1 MIPENGYIS
10 LMILDREFH
19 KERVVTSFWQ
29 TLQKPLIAL
38 APMDGVSDAPF
49 RLVQARIGRPDIVFT
64 EFTNVEG
71 LWRGDLRLLDAFLYD
86 DAERPAVAQI
96 FGSTPQDFYRSAIMV
111 CELGFDGVD
120 INMGCPSKCVTG
132 KGGGAALIREPLLA
146 QEIVRATKQGVE
158 DWANGQT
165 LEGIGLAP
173 ERIARIRQMNE
184 ARRSPIV
191 RRRLPVSVKTRLGY
205 DSVIIEEWVKVLL
218 EVEPVAISLHGRTLR
233 QMYTGSADWDAIA
246 RAAEIVRQTPTLI
259 LGNGDIHS
267 PEDVLRRLRQTN
279 VHGVLIGRASMGNP
293 WLFRDIRAAL
303 AAQEAGE
310 TRPAERPTAAERLLT
325 ALQHVRLFSA
335 LLPNHR
341 FVELRKHLSWYCRD
355 FFDAVAL
362 RRQLVQTNS
371 LSEVEQIIG
380 EALERGV
387 GERAPAAAVSAAD

>member
-267 PEDVLRRLRQTN
+267 PEDVLRRLCQTN